1 MSEISTE
8 GATIDPPGAW
18 LARAAAVGVVTG
30 VFVLGLLLVL
40 AASWWRDRQTA
51 EAFDLV
57 RWERETVAGRWLH
70 LVGAPL
76 RDDPAEDEAVRRYFA
91 LPPSDPEARRLE
103 NRVERIIEGRID
115 STLHDLGIHVGL
127 PVPGTVFPFVDME
140 LASSPQVI
148 VESPRAKIERVR
160 ADLLRPDLSPAQG
173 LAIERRSER
182 ERPDRRALVVPSGG
196 VATYP
201 AIVTNDNDYAG
212 TVATAAHEWT
222 HHYLTFYRLGRLYF
236 SSRDVETINETV
248 ADIIG
253 DEVGALVLERWGDP
267 TRDVPRP
274 APSARARDFN
284 QTMRELRTEVDA
296 LLAAGK
302 IDEAEARMEA
312 VRGDLELRGTSLRVL
327 NQAFF
332 AWYGTYAARPDS
344 VDPLGAQLREIRER
358 TGSLPAFARAIREVS
373 SRADIEVLLARL
385 RAA

>member
-1 MSEISTE
+1 MSEISSE
-8 GATIDPPGAW
+8 GATVDPPSAW
-18 LARAAAVGVVTG
+18 LARATAVGVVTG
-30 VFVLGLLLVL
+30 AFVLGLLLVL
-40 AASWWRDRQTA
+40 AASWWRDRQVA

-76 RDDPAEDEAVRRYFA
+76 RDDPAEDEAVRRYFV
-91 LPPSDPEARRLE
+91 LPSSDPEARRLE

-115 STLHDLGIHVGL
+115 STLRDLGIHVGL

-201 AIVTNDNDYAG
+201 AIVTNDGDYAG

-222 HHYLTFYRLGRLYF
+222 HHYLTFYRLGRSYF
-236 SSRDVETINETV
+236 SSRDAETINETV
-248 ADIIG
+248 ADIVG
-253 DEVGALVLERWGDP
+253 DEVGVLVLERWGDP

-284 QTMRELRTEVDA
+284 QTMRELRTEVDE

-302 IDEAEARMEA
+302 IDEAEARMET
-312 VRGDLELRGTSLRVL
+312 VRGDLALRGTSLRVL

-373 SRADIEVLLARL
+373 SRADIEALLARL